1 MINKGD
7 IDFKLLDFGGIKE
20 DKKDVYGDMFVYWSI
35 DKLKVKGATTFSID
49 DKDNFSI
56 RICLDGNEDMFSDE
70 DKEMLKQEMLYFIQH
85 TEFRYKEE

>member
-7 IDFKLLDFGGIKE
+7 IDFKVIDFRDIKE
-20 DKKDVYGDMFVYWSI
+20 DKGMVSGDVAVYWTI
-35 DKLKVKGATTFSID
+35 DKLKINGETIFSISGED
-49 DKDNFSI
+49 EYFI

-70 DKEMLKQEMLYFIQH
+70 DKEMIEQEMLYFIQH

>member
-7 IDFKLLDFGGIKE
+7 IDFKIMDFRGIKE
-20 DKKDVYGDMFVYWSI
+20 NKDTVSGDVVVYWSI
-35 DKLKVKGATTFSID
+35 DKLKVKGATTFSISGED
-49 DKDNFSI
+49 EYYI
-56 RICLDGNEDMFSDE
+56 RICLDGKEDMFSDE

>member
-7 IDFKLLDFGGIKE
+7 IDFKIMDFRDIKE
-20 DKKDVYGDMFVYWSI
+20 NKDTVSGDVVVYWSI

-49 DKDNFSI
+49 DKDDFSI